1 MMELNTPGS
10 VMDKNT
16 FIVLTHDNKIKVSK
30 TSYLVKNKSTFFLKW
45 HCEVF
50 DHGTTVSSQE
60 GTTRHT
66 VCRNKST
73 TCNITLCACPTDI
86 NLPKAINSETL
97 TEFRTQVTTLTKY
110 NLLEDYDI
118 NDGEIIACGKYGLL
132 LNQQFQVDWNLL
144 RRCNFTCTYCPP
156 DIHDLVSGFPSME
169 QYRKEFNELK
179 IPTNKTA
186 HFILNGG
193 EPTLHPNILE
203 VVQMCHKVGT
213 VEVLSN
219 GTAPIKM
226 YDTLLDYAKVNISL
240 HHELINEKHMQKFI
254 DIALLDKGILL
265 FKYFNTFDEEKFGKY
280 LNVLKKLNNVGVIS
294 NIRLSSRIMPGDSPE
309 KEKSWL
315 T

>member
-1 MMELNTPGS
+1 MVNTS
-10 VMDKNT
+10 TLV
-16 FIVLTHDNKIKVSK
+16 VLTHDNKIKSSE
-30 TSYLVKNKSTFFLKW
+30 TAYLVKNKSTFFLKW

-50 DHGTTVSSQE
+50 DHGTTVTSQTS
-60 GTTRHT
+60 TTRHT
-66 VCRNKST
+66 VCGNKST
-73 TCNITLCACPTDI
+73 TCDVALCACPTDI

-97 TEFRTQVTTLTKY
+97 AEFRTLVNALTKY
-110 NLLEDYDI
+110 DLLEEYDI
-118 NDGEIIACGKYGLL
+118 NDGEIIACGVYGLL
-132 LNQQFQVDWNLL
+132 LNKQFVVDWNIL

-156 DIHDLVSGFPSME
+156 NIHDLVSGFPSME
-169 QYRKEFNELK
+169 QYQKEFNEIK
-179 IPTNKTA
+179 IPTNKTV
-186 HFILNGG
+186 HFVLNGG

-203 VVQMCHKVGT
+203 VVQMCRNVGT

-254 DIALLDKGILL
+254 AIALLDKGSLT

-280 LNVLKKLNNVGVIS
+280 LNILRNLNNVGVIS
-294 NIRLSSRIMPGDSPE
+294 NVRLSSREHPGE
-309 KEKSWL
+309 KGHSSNKLKRWL